1 MSWFLVRLS
10 KPVRAQATLDVIIR
24 AEDPAEARRQA
35 MERASAGRYAGEKWQ
50 APPPSWEYHE
60 AETKIADAK
69 IINTEDEMEMS
80 RLRRDRP
87 VGIDQV

>member
-1 MSWFLVRLS
+1 MSWFLVTLS
-10 KPVRAQATLDVIIR
+10 KPAKVLATLDVVIQ

-50 APPPSWEYHE
+50 APLASWEYHDV
-60 AETKIADAK
+60 ETKIADARM
-69 IINTEDEMEMS
+69 INTEDEMEMS